1 MFRFF
6 AHTIRSS
13 VFLQN
18 SIVLFAGTMVAN
30 VLNYVFHFV
39 IGRMVEPAVYGEVE
53 SIVSLLVIVSVPGTA
68 IAIIATRYAAS
79 AKASGDRDM
88 SRKIFRYINTKMLF
102 FGGGLFVG
110 AIVLTPWVMEFL
122 KIDRFVAMAM
132 LWGMMLLSFFSAS
145 ATGMLSGWQKFGWV
159 SIGNV
164 ASAAAKLFFSVLFV
178 MLGFSVSGV
187 VGAFF
192 LASVAGYAIFTLFL
206 RRLHRQAAD
215 DASSEMRDESPR
227 GETLP
232 SMRSYAFPVLWTSL
246 AVAILGNVDMVLAK
260 YHLDPDTAGVYGAL
274 FIVSKTIYFVGGI
287 LVSVMFAMASE
298 EHDRVLSGV
307 GSNSKLFRNAFALTA
322 LFSIGAVAFFALF
335 PTFVLQVFFGATYV
349 GAAEY
354 LGWFALANAFLVL
367 AHFLSQHLLAIRRT
381 GIAYALLAVAIAE
394 IPMVFL
400 LGGSIESV
408 IMITVVFQAAAF
420 AVAAAA
426 LWHSHKKHATLSV

>member
-1 MFRFF
+1 
-6 AHTIRSS
+6 
-13 VFLQN
+13 
-18 SIVLFAGTMVAN
+18 
-30 VLNYVFHFV
+30 
-39 IGRMVEPAVYGEVE
+39 
-53 SIVSLLVIVSVPGTA
+53 
-68 IAIIATRYAAS
+68 
-79 AKASGDRDM
+79 
-88 SRKIFRYINTKMLF
+88 
-102 FGGGLFVG
+102 
-110 AIVLTPWVMEFL
+110 
-122 KIDRFVAMAM
+122 
-132 LWGMMLLSFFSAS
+132 
-145 ATGMLSGWQKFGWV
+145 
-159 SIGNV
+159 
-164 ASAAAKLFFSVLFV
+164 

-206 RRLHRQAAD
+206 RRLHRQTAD